1 MAEYRSPEESL
12 AAISEVFYNN
22 DNTDRIVCGAIGYLL
37 AEAGYGPHA
46 RKIAGGSPL
55 LPRAHELEA
64 NGNVWWESQW
74 WQAHR
79 ADDGRVYRATGHG
92 NWILPPQNTQ
102 DTYRPWSKI

>member
-1 MAEYRSPEESL
+1 MPELRDADATL

-46 RKIAGGSPL
+46 RKAGGSPL
-55 LPRAHELEA
+55 LPAHHELTA
-64 NGNVWWESQW
+64 NGNVHHENQW

-79 ADDGRVYRATGHG
+79 AEDGRVYRSTGFG
-92 NWILPPQNTQ
+92 NWILPPPHVQATF
-102 DTYRPWSKI
+102 RPF